1 MVETACENND
11 ERIDSDSDTI
21 HSEIIVEKGMVV
33 AVLAYDPNHVY
44 YFQKLTT
51 GPELIEQR
59 FSDSWSGTSD
69 RVSKIIRG
77 LYYDRVQS
85 KPVLFQLISRKTA
98 ACYSATICF
107 ICAES
112 EGDKITVPED
122 LHLDILQS
130 LDTRIQ

>member
-1 MVETACENND
+1 
-11 ERIDSDSDTI
+11 
-21 HSEIIVEKGMVV
+21 MVV
-33 AVLAYDPNHVY
+33 AYDPNHVY

-69 RVSKIIRG
+69 RVSKIIRQG
-77 LYYDRVQS
+77 TKQTIFISTDFSENCR
-85 KPVLFQLISRKTA
+85 VLFCNGL
-98 ACYSATICF
+98 F
-107 ICAES
+107 HL
-112 EGDKITVPED
+112 EGDKITVTEE